1 MKKHV
6 IIIDDDEDMLFIVS
20 TVLFNSGYEV
30 RVSTD
35 PDLINTFKKGFPDLL
50 LLDVHLAGK
59 NGGDICKY
67 LKNHKETAEIPV
79 ILFSSIPDL
88 EKFSK
93 EKEANDYVSKP
104 FDIEELK
111 SKIDRQLNA
120 A

>member
-6 IIIDDDEDMLFIVS
+6 IVIDDDEDILFVVS
-20 TVLFNSGYEV
+20 KVLFNSGYDV

-35 PDLINTFKKGFPDLL
+35 PGLISTFKKGFPDLL

-59 NGGDICKY
+59 NGGDICRY
-67 LKNHKETAEIPV
+67 LKTHKETAEIPV
-79 ILFSSIPDL
+79 ILFSSIPEL
-88 EKFSK
+88 EKFSI
-93 EKEANDYVSKP
+93 ENEANDYVSKP

-111 SKIDRQLNA
+111 NKIDKHLNA